1 MMADDVTTSGS
12 IGDMVDAV
20 KRGGGK
26 LRDEAGKAIDR
37 MREKYAAA
45 RRERLV
51 RLAAVVAV
59 GYLLLRR

>member
-1 MMADDVTTSGS
+1 MADDVTTSS
-12 IGDMVDAV
+12 AIGDMVDAV

-26 LRDEAGKAIDR
+26 LRDKADEAIDR

-45 RRERLV
+45 RRERLI

>member
-1 MMADDVTTSGS
+1 MDDDVTTAGA

-20 KRGGGK
+20 KRSGGK
-26 LRDEAGKAIDR
+26 LRDKAEEAIDR

-45 RRERLV
+45 RRERLI

-59 GYLLLRR
+59 GYLILRR

>member
-1 MMADDVTTSGS
+1 MADDVTTSGA

-26 LRDEAGKAIDR
+26 LRDGAEKAIDR

-45 RRERLV
+45 RRERLI